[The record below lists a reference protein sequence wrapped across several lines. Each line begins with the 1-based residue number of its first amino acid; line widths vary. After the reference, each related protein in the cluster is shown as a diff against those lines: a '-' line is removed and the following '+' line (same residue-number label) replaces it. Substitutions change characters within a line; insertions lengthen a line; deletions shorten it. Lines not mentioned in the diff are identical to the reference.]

1 MRTGKSHCVRYYN
14 KLGPFTKLATS
25 YAYCLGD
32 FHMLPTPNTQKAWS
46 LAQSIVRTSPNLAL
60 MPVTAT
66 YGDFAA
72 GDTSVGLGP

>member
-1 MRTGKSHCVRYYN
+1 MRQKWENGAGGKPRH
-14 KLGPFTKLATS
+14 LP
-25 YAYCLGD
+25 AYCLGD
-32 FHMLPTPNTQKAWS
+32 FHMLPTPNTQKTYS